1 VPHNLNY
8 KDILFVNN
16 NYLVTTKGKW
26 YRDISLANHDVKNA
40 PVIGLSKTFLATT
53 AGVFYEDHLLEKS
66 EHVRASDVYVVD
78 DHYFI
83 SKNKT

>member
-1 VPHNLNY
+1 
-8 KDILFVNN
+8 
-16 NYLVTTKGKW
+16 
-26 YRDISLANHDVKNA
+26 
-40 PVIGLSKTFLATT
+40 LSKTFLATS

-66 EHVRASDVYVVD
+66 DHVKASDVYVVD